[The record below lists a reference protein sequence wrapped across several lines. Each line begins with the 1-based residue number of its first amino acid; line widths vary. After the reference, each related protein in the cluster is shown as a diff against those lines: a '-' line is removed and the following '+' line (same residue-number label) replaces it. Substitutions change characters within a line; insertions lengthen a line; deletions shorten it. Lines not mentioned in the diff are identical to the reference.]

1 MAERLEAAVRA
12 RGRDA
17 RTLVVRDLREARR
30 WLDRRCGDVGALICV
45 GGDST
50 LSEIARIALER
61 RIPLVPVPVGFG
73 NIFARV
79 FGHRDEVPFVLDLL
93 DRGRVRWV
101 DVGSAGGEI
110 FLSNY
115 GFGLLEDVK
124 QAVEDQ
130 SAIPRSGLLRYLAY
144 VRVALRTL
152 VTAPSPSVRV
162 EADGELLAE
171 EAPIAIV
178 ANVPTYRGFLT
189 LAPEATPFDGLLDV
203 VVVPPRRKPALVSLL
218 LAFLFHLP
226 WRWQGVCVRRVSR
239 VSVEPREG
247 PAVEIGVVPRALPVL
262 GPPARGRQPE
272 HGPGELALGVSRG
285 GRPTRPSLNPPE
297 GVLPA
302 RHR

>member
-1 MAERLEAAVRA
+1 MSTLRAVQLVVNPRTGNGRALAIAGRLEAAVRA
-12 RGRDA
+12 RGREA
-17 RTLVVRDLREARR
+17 RTLVVRDLREART
-30 WLDRRCGDVGALICV
+30 WLARRCNDVGALICV

-50 LSEIARIALER
+50 LSEIAGVALEG

-130 SAIPRSGLLRYLAY
+130 SVVPRSGLLRYLAY
-144 VRVALRTL
+144 VRVALWTL

-203 VVVPPRRKPALVSLL
+203 VVVPPCRKRALLSLL

-226 WRWQGVCVRRVSR
+226 WRWQGVCSRRVSR
-239 VSVEPREG
+239 VSITPREA
-247 PAVEIGVVPRALPVL
+247 PAVKLGVLPRALPVL
-262 GPPARGRQPE
+262 VPPSSG
-272 HGPGELALGVSRG
+272 HVTDVSPHLRS
-285 GRPTRPSLNPPE
+285 RT
-297 GVLPA
+297 A
-302 RHR
+302 